1 MDFGL
6 DLSSRLEDRI
16 EQDLLSDSDDLSL
29 PGTGRRASVL
39 GQSFDDQ
46 SQFASSF
53 QEDNS
58 EPAHSFPREQARALP
73 DAGHDSLA
81 VDLQDLNERL
91 LDDSHS
97 LELSTKHAPD
107 AEDASQFSLSTG
119 TPSRTLDTS
128 SDSQFM
134 QEHGNFSLRAAQVH
148 AYDDEDD
155 SSSASDDSVLES
167 PTSNTASASPTL
179 IQKRR
184 ASTSRSEASIASR
197 TTPPD
202 SPSGHPVFSAAKH
215 AETHDGD
222 AQGTVPTTDTPRTDR
237 TELSTHSP
245 KSAPS
250 AEVVRS
256 APSPE
261 PAAPEPVRSASQSLS
276 AEAPSASVSAD
287 ASERRRTS
295 GTVAV
300 PEPPEVSHREPSERD
315 PSDRDASVSL
325 PSHTS
330 SLRSG
335 HEDVHAPAGADGA
348 SPAASMR
355 SASRS
360 ASRSVRAHD
369 VSRDRRSSR
378 SFGSAASP
386 ASRGAPDS
394 SMRAPQSEARS
405 STSRRTLGTP
415 SVSRIW
421 SRDTLPPS
429 SLAHELSSSG
439 STSLSD
445 ILTVPNVHANT
456 SMPQLHEDAAGVLGS
471 HVDPHRLIVYQD
483 KLNRQLAEENE
494 ALKMQC
500 DVYLQILQ
508 AHHLV
513 PTGEDESAEGGHDAS
528 ASHGASVS
536 RGVSVSH
543 GASMSHGASVSH
555 DASVSRDASKDA
567 SASHGASVS
576 KGTPAPPPPAVQP
589 SPAEAHLKR
598 RIRDLEAIVDEQ
610 HRRLHSAPPAPVVP
624 APAAETP
631 EVDDDWDVLERTRT
645 ALQDRHE
652 AVLEEADAAVAS
664 DGDLRTTVA
673 QLRAALN
680 QAHGVINAMHAAH
693 AHSSRSLRASSS
705 SSAPNVSVSMD
716 ADEALEELGPLHTK
730 ARSLTDELTEARAA
744 LDDALADAR
753 DANLRRVRLEE
764 RLATTHADLEAA
776 QARLDE
782 KAASLHALRWAPA
795 SPRDSAAVR
804 EALAQVEAAT
814 AQRLHMEQ
822 QQHNLEEQ
830 LARITQQAK
839 DTQLAAE
846 QARSA
851 RHALEAQ
858 LDAHI
863 EQIEALQHALALRTD
878 EIAQLRG
885 EKDHLWDERQAI
897 MDQVH
902 RFELHLREV
911 RADTERYGAELAALQ
926 REKHVERDAAAE
938 AHDAALDAA
947 ERRARALRSELR
959 AASERCDVLVSQKAY
974 VTSSLRAH
982 EWLFHQLC
990 THLKALAPVLRRYGG
1005 VPPPRRRPTLRG
1017 AVWAV
1022 RAALRL
1028 GM

>member
-58 EPAHSFPREQARALP
+58 EPAHSLPREQARALP

-91 LDDSHS
+91 LEDSHS

-107 AEDASQFSLSTG
+107 AEDASQFSLSAG

-134 QEHGNFSLRAAQVH
+134 QEHGNFSLHAAQVH

-167 PTSNTASASPTL
+167 PTSHTASASPTL

-202 SPSGHPVFSAAKH
+202 SPSGHPVFSAAKP
-215 AETHDGD
+215 AETHEGD
-222 AQGTVPTTDTPRTDR
+222 AQSTVPTTDTPRTDR

-245 KSAPS
+245 KSAPP

-261 PAAPEPVRSASQSLS
+261 PTAPEPVRSASQSLS
-276 AEAPSASVSAD
+276 AEPPSASVSAD
-287 ASERRRTS
+287 ASERRRVA
-295 GTVAV
+295 GTAAV
-300 PEPPEVSHREPSERD
+300 PEPPEVSHRVPSERD

-325 PSHTS
+325 PSHAS
-330 SLRSG
+330 SQRSG

-348 SPAASMR
+348 SPAASV
-355 SASRS
+355 RS
-360 ASRSVRAHD
+360 ASRSVRAPD

-378 SFGSAASP
+378 SFGNAASP
-386 ASRGAPDS
+386 ASRAAPDS
-394 SMRAPQSEARS
+394 STRAPQSEARS

-415 SVSRIW
+415 SASRIW

-445 ILTVPNVHANT
+445 ILTVPNIHANT

-528 ASHGASVS
+528 V
-536 RGVSVSH
+536 
-543 GASMSHGASVSH
+543 SHGASVSH
-555 DASVSRDASKDA
+555 DASVSREPSKDA
-567 SASHGASVS
+567 SASRGAPVS
-576 KGTPAPPPPAVQP
+576 KGTPAPPPPAAQP

-624 APAAETP
+624 APAADTP
-631 EVDDDWDVLERTRT
+631 EADDDWDVLERTRT

-652 AVLEEADAAVAS
+652 TVLEEADAAVAS

-705 SSAPNVSVSMD
+705 SSGAPNVSVSMD

-782 KAASLHALRWAPA
+782 KAASLHALRSAPA

-822 QQHNLEEQ
+822 QQHILEEQ
-830 LARITQQAK
+830 LARITHQAK

-846 QARSA
+846 HARSA

-947 ERRARALRSELR
+947 ERRARVLRSELR

-982 EWLFHQLC
+982 EWLFRQLC

>member
-16 EQDLLSDSDDLSL
+16 EKDLLSDSDDLSL

-53 QEDNS
+53 QEEDR
-58 EPAHSFPREQARALP
+58 EPAHSHPREQTRVLP
-73 DAGHDSLA
+73 DTGHDSLA
-81 VDLQDLNERL
+81 VDLQDLDGRL

-97 LELSTKHAPD
+97 LELSTQHAPNE
-107 AEDASQFSLSTG
+107 EDASQFSMSAD
-119 TPSRTLDTS
+119 TPSRTLDKS

-148 AYDDEDD
+148 ASDEED

-167 PTSNTASASPTL
+167 PTSHTASASPTV

-184 ASTSRSEASIASR
+184 GSMSRSEASIASH

-202 SPSGHPVFSAAKH
+202 SPSGHPVFSAAKPIE
-215 AETHDGD
+215 AHDSG
-222 AQGTVPTTDTPRTDR
+222 AQGTVPAADSHPAARRD
-237 TELSTHSP
+237 SP
-245 KSAPS
+245 EPLPAPPP
-250 AEVVRS
+250 AGEPGRS
-256 APSPE
+256 APSPA
-261 PAAPEPVRSASQSLS
+261 PAAPEPETRASQS
-276 AEAPSASVSAD
+276 PSLPAGSLDASVSAD
-287 ASERRRTS
+287 ASERRRAT
-295 GTVAV
+295 AAAAA
-300 PEPPEVSHREPSERD
+300 PEPVEVSHQ
-315 PSDRDASVSL
+315 
-325 PSHTS
+325 T
-330 SLRSG
+330 RSG
-335 HEDVHAPAGADGA
+335 H
-348 SPAASMR
+348 
-355 SASRS
+355 
-360 ASRSVRAHD
+360 
-369 VSRDRRSSR
+369 
-378 SFGSAASP
+378 GS
-386 ASRGAPDS
+386 GDS
-394 SMRAPQSEARS
+394 HGS
-405 STSRRTLGTP
+405 
-415 SVSRIW
+415 
-421 SRDTLPPS
+421 
-429 SLAHELSSSG
+429 LSSSG

-456 SMPQLHEDAAGVLGS
+456 SMPQFHEDTGLLGS
-471 HVDPHRLIVYQD
+471 HVDPHRLILYQD

-508 AHHLV
+508 AHGLV
-513 PTGEDESAEGGHDAS
+513 PSEEDGGVETGNDAS
-528 ASHGASVS
+528 ASQSASVLRDASSS
-536 RGVSVSH
+536 R
-543 GASMSHGASVSH
+543 GASVSH
-555 DASVSRDASKDA
+555 RPSMSNES
-567 SASHGASVS
+567 SAPHGASVS
-576 KGTPAPPPPAVQP
+576 KGAPAPTPPVLQP

-610 HRRLHSAPPAPVVP
+610 HRRLHSAPPVSAAPPPPPPPVP
-624 APAAETP
+624 AANAAETD
-631 EVDDDWDVLERTRT
+631 VDWDVLERTRT

-652 AVLEEADAAVAS
+652 AVLEEAEDALAS

-693 AHSSRSLRASSS
+693 AQSPPSLRASLSN
-705 SSAPNVSVSMD
+705 APNVSVSMD

-730 ARSLTDELTEARAA
+730 ARRLTDELAEARAA

-764 RLATTHADLEAA
+764 RLVASQADLEAA

-782 KAASLHALRWAPA
+782 KAASLHALRSAPA
-795 SPRDSAAVR
+795 SPRDTPAVR
-804 EALAQVEAAT
+804 EAMAQVEAAT

-822 QQHNLEEQ
+822 QQHILEEQ

-839 DTQLAAE
+839 DTQLAADH
-846 QARSA
+846 ARGT

-885 EKDHLWDERQAI
+885 EKDHLWNERQSI

-926 REKHVERDAAAE
+926 REKHSEQDAAAE

-947 ERRARALRSELR
+947 ERRARRLRSELR
-959 AASERCDVLVSQKAY
+959 AVSERCEVLVSQKAY

-982 EWLFHQLC
+982 EWLFRQLS
-990 THLKALAPVLRRYGG
+990 THLKALAPLLRRYGG